1 VTIETFEDLF
11 ENMLRDVYDAEKQHT
26 KALPKM
32 AKMAANDE
40 LREAFEQHLE
50 ETHRQLERL
59 EQVFE
64 IMEIKGKGQ
73 KCEAAQG
80 LIEEA
85 QETMGEVEEEQV
97 RDAGIIAAAQAL
109 EHYEIARYGT
119 LVAWAQKLGEREAV
133 KLLQESLRE
142 EHNANN
148 LLNQLAEQTINEEAM
163 HADDEEETGEEDEE
177 LQAGEE
183 DEDEEPDM
191 RRRRGGMDEGRGR
204 QQDMRGREGRGR
216 EQGGRQGQQGRG
228 QQGQQGRGQQ
238 GGRGGQQ
245 AGGGRG
251 GQQSR
256 NGGRSGQSGGRQ
268 VMAAGNRGSSA
279 RRSQAAGGKGD
290 DLKAREYRDAQ
301 GQIRHHTRS
310 YMERQRGKR

>member
-1 VTIETFEDLF
+1 VTIDTFEELF

-26 KALPKM
+26 KAIPKM
-32 AKMAANDE
+32 AKLAVHED
-40 LREAFEQHLE
+40 LKQAFEQHLE
-50 ETHRQLERL
+50 ETHRQVDRL
-59 EQVFE
+59 EQIFE

-73 KCEAAQG
+73 KCEAAKG

-142 EHNANN
+142 EHNANH

-163 HADDEEETGEEDEE
+163 HADDEEMGEEDEGE
-177 LQAGEE
+177 EMRAGEE
-183 DEDEEPDM
+183 EDDEEPDM

-204 QQDMRGREGRGR
+204 QQEMRARDGRGR
-216 EQGGRQGQQGRG
+216 EQ
-228 QQGQQGRGQQ
+228 
-238 GGRGGQQ
+238 GGQQ

-256 NGGRSGQSGGRQ
+256 NGGRSAQSGGRQ

-279 RRSQAAGGKGD
+279 RRSKAAGGKGN
-290 DLKAREYRDAQ
+290 DLKAREYRDAK
-301 GQIRHHTRS
+301 GQIRHHTRA
-310 YMERQRGKR
+310 YMEQQRGKR

>member
-216 EQGGRQGQQGRG
+216 EQGGRQ
-228 QQGQQGRGQQ
+228 
-238 GGRGGQQ
+238 
-245 AGGGRG
+245 A
-251 GQQSR
+251 R

>member
-1 VTIETFEDLF
+1 MTIETFEDLF

-32 AKMAANDE
+32 AKMAVHDD

-59 EQVFE
+59 EQIFE

-163 HADDEEETGEEDEE
+163 QADEDEEEMGEEDEE
-177 LQAGEE
+177 MQAGEE
-183 DEDEEPDM
+183 DDEEERGM
-191 RRRRGGMDEGRGR
+191 GRRRGGMEEGRGR
-204 QQDMRGREGRGR
+204 QQQMRGREGGRGR
-216 EQGGRQGQQGRG
+216 EQGGRQGQQS
-228 QQGQQGRGQQ
+228 RGQQ
-238 GGRGGQQ
+238 GGGRGGQ
-245 AGGGRG
+245 GGQGRG

-268 VMAAGNRGSSA
+268 VMAAGNRSSST
-279 RRSQAAGGKGD
+279 RRSQAAGGRGD

-301 GQIRHHTRS
+301 GRIRHHTRA
-310 YMERQRGKR
+310 YMEQHRGKR